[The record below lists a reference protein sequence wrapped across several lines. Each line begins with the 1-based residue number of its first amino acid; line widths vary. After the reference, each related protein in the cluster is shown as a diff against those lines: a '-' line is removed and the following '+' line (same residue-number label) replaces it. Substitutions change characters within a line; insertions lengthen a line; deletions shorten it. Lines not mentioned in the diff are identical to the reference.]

1 MFILIKH
8 KILCSNQL
16 LHLPCNQ
23 VPVINPAAMRAI
35 TIACVSCFDIDHD
48 FKFYL
53 LATCRFRVVVSRFRV
68 DVCRFRVD
76 VCRF

>member
-1 MFILIKH
+1 M
-8 KILCSNQL
+8 
-16 LHLPCNQ
+16 
-23 VPVINPAAMRAI
+23 INPAAMRAI